1 MCSEKCPQNMIYSK
15 MKSPIKNFIFSFR
28 FSIAH
33 RIISILFRLPLILHK
48 HFTTYFDSFY
58 ILTYLLLLNE
68 KEILYIIDKEDIIN
82 FTHRDRYIL
91 FVFTMHVHICIDV
104 CLYTEIF
111 NETECTL
118 EPVGKQRQFR
128 LDC

>member
-1 MCSEKCPQNMIYSK
+1 MYFEKCLQNVIYSK
-15 MKSPIKNFIFSFR
+15 TKSPIKNFISSFR
-28 FSIAH
+28 FTIAH
-33 RIISILFRLPLILHK
+33 RIISILFRLLFILYK

-91 FVFTMHVHICIDV
+91 VCFHDACAHMHRCLFVH
-104 CLYTEIF
+104 
-111 NETECTL
+111 
-118 EPVGKQRQFR
+118 
-128 LDC
+128 

>member
-15 MKSPIKNFIFSFR
+15 MKSQIKNFIFSFR

-48 HFTTYFDSFY
+48 HFTIYFDSFY

-91 FVFTMHVHICIDV
+91 VCFHDACTHMHRCLFVH
-104 CLYTEIF
+104 
-111 NETECTL
+111 
-118 EPVGKQRQFR
+118 
-128 LDC
+128 